1 MTPAPSIAWPSPPPD
16 AIIARI
22 RGELG
27 SYAWDG
33 VFGDSPGIL
42 PRSGPRVAA
51 GSVVAATM
59 EGDNTAAS
67 WDAAWAPVRAGT
79 AGAPT
84 ATASGAGSVS
94 LVAPRRAGTWSL
106 RLTARFGPGREA
118 TWFWRVT
125 VVP

>member
-1 MTPAPSIAWPSPPPD
+1 M
-16 AIIARI
+16 ARV

-33 VFGDSPGIL
+33 VSGDAPWIL
-42 PRSGPRVAA
+42 PRSGPHVAP
-51 GSVVAATM
+51 GSPVAVAIP
-59 EGDNTAAS
+59 GQGTAVS

-84 ATASGAGSVS
+84 QTASGAGAVS
-94 LVAPRRAGTWSL
+94 LVAPRRAGIWSL
-106 RLTARFGPGREA
+106 RLTARFAPGREA

-125 VVP
+125 VGP